1 MRTRTHLYWGLSVAC
16 AWTVTATTPAA
27 ADGKLSRAREET
39 RGSGGD
45 SNSRSRDSR
54 KEPEHHHHRR
64 AHSHH
69 SDSSHDQSLGDA
81 VVCAI
86 FPCSGDS
93 SETYYEADTY
103 VVAGPPEP
111 QRTYASYPYANAS
124 SPYLLEPV
132 LEVASTSTTLDAQL
146 LAEHTPGRPWAGQVS
161 LDAGFMSGIG
171 QNSLDLR
178 VLMPGRFELSARN
191 TLLWE
196 PAARDYSLLG
206 SAVVGLRFLQTPA
219 ALMRLTAGLS
229 YFGHLLHAEPGA
241 ELGMGMDLFLGRP
254 WILSASASAA
264 LIGQTVVPQ
273 ARIQLGYLFG
283 RSEVFFGY
291 QYLQVGSVSL
301 STPLLGTRIWL

>member
-1 MRTRTHLYWGLSVAC
+1 
-16 AWTVTATTPAA
+16 
-27 ADGKLSRAREET
+27 
-39 RGSGGD
+39 
-45 SNSRSRDSR
+45 
-54 KEPEHHHHRR
+54 
-64 AHSHH
+64 
-69 SDSSHDQSLGDA
+69 

-86 FPCSGDS
+86 FPCSSDG
-93 SETYYEADTY
+93 SETYYETDTY
-103 VVAGPPEP
+103 VVEGPPEP
-111 QRTYASYPYANAS
+111 QPTYARYPYAAAS
-124 SPYLLEPV
+124 SPYLLAPE

-191 TLLWE
+191 TVLWE

-206 SAVVGLRFLQTPA
+206 SAVLGIRFLQTPT
-219 ALMRLTAGLS
+219 ALMRLTGGLS

-241 ELGMGMDLFLGRP
+241 ELGIGMDLFLGRP
-254 WILSASASAA
+254 WVLSASASAA
-264 LIGQTVVPQ
+264 LIGQTVTPQ

-283 RSEVFFGY
+283 RTEVFAGY
-291 QYLQVGSVSL
+291 QYLQIGSVSL